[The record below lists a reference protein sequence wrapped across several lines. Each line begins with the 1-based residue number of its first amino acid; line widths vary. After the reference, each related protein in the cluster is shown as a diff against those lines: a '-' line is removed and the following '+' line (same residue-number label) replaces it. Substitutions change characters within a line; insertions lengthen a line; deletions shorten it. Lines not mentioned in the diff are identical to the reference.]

1 MKLNFL
7 KQKPNTD
14 PRFVRKMLMRL
25 PLEQRLMICDQ
36 MWNGTS
42 MEKMPISMRPFKIM
56 FEDANKQA
64 IGRAWD
70 KLIQETQEYIKKQVP
85 NSDYE
90 KHLLKIVY
98 KNEADKLDFLHKFF
112 KEKRDWKQ
120 FEDIILNDIIKSKEK
135 QYQEHLN
142 YWIGEN

>member
-14 PRFVRKMLMRL
+14 PRFVRKMLLRL
-25 PLEQRLMICDQ
+25 PLEQRLMICNQ
-36 MWNGTS
+36 MWNGTTIG
-42 MEKMPISMRPFKIM
+42 KMPLSMRPFKMM

-70 KLIQETQEYIKKQVP
+70 KLIEETLYYIKKQEP

-90 KHLLKIVY
+90 KHLLKTVY
-98 KNEADKLDFLHKFF
+98 KNEPDKQEFLHKFF
-112 KEKRDWKQ
+112 EEKDWEQ
-120 FEDIILNDIIKSKEK
+120 FESVILNDIIKSKEK
-135 QYQEHLN
+135 QYKEHLN
-142 YWIGEN
+142 YWLGEQ